1 MAKIKTIFFINGSSL
16 GGGEIDSIIRANISN
31 GIVVCLNRP
40 CLEIINLFQKLKIKT
55 YSLKEYISHLFFLKN
70 FEIEAHSNSF
80 LRDLKY
86 IFIILLSFIIK
97 LRKFRLILEVHS
109 DPKSGL
115 KKISHLLKFIIFI
128 YEIYGLIF
136 AYKIRFVSHRQ
147 LSTFK
152 YLSRKSYY
160 IDPPISFLT
169 REALFIKKKIDIKK
183 YDIIFIGRLTKSIL
197 LGDTK
202 NKSFLFSLIKILDDK
217 KYKILLISELSK
229 KDAKF
234 SNNVEIIKPTID
246 ITHYLNRS
254 KILILPSIH
263 EGYSLIVREAS
274 LSGCKVV
281 ASSAIAPE
289 IQNLKNVSIINNFKI
304 EKWLQNIEEL
314 IKDK

>member
-1 MAKIKTIFFINGSSL
+1 MSKIKTIYFINGSSL

-31 GIVVCLNRP
+31 GIVVCLNSP
-40 CLEIINLFQKLKIKT
+40 CKEIINLFQKLKINT
-55 YSLKEYISHLFFLKN
+55 YSLKEYISNLFFSKS
-70 FEIEAHSNSF
+70 FEIEVHSNGF

-97 LRKFRLILEVHS
+97 LRNFRLILEVHS

-115 KKISHLLKFIIFI
+115 KKISNILKFIILI
-128 YEIYGLIF
+128 YEIYGLVF
-136 AYKIRFVSHRQ
+136 ANKIRFVSHRQ

-152 YLSRKSYY
+152 YLSRKPYY
-160 IDPPISFLT
+160 IDPPVSFLT
-169 REALFIKKKIDIKK
+169 RGARFIKKNIDIKK

-202 NKSFLFSLIKILDDK
+202 NKGFLFSLIKKLDDK
-217 KYKILLISELSK
+217 KYKILLISELSQN
-229 KDAKF
+229 DTKF
-234 SNNVEIIKPTID
+234 SDNIETIKPTID
-246 ITHYLNRS
+246 IKYYLNKS
-254 KILILPSIH
+254 KILINPSIH

-289 IQNLKNVSIINNFKI
+289 IQNLKNVLIINNFKI
-304 EKWLQNIEEL
+304 ENWLNNIEKL
-314 IKDK
+314 LKK